1 MIPEYVK
8 EKPDYMKSRRELE
21 TGRYDMWKS
30 QEDKE
35 LDRAFELACLMVMC
49 EYANR
54 Y

>member
-8 EKPDYMKSRRELE
+8 EKPDYMKSRKELE
-21 TGRYDMWKS
+21 MGRADMWKTP
-30 QEDKE
+30 EDRE

-49 EYANR
+49 GYANR